1 MFVPAGGFESAQVTF
16 VESAGIDFIQVFRSS
31 MQHQLLKVF
40 TDKLT
45 GVTFLSQAVH
55 ILTCQTFLLMLKQI
69 L

>member
-1 MFVPAGGFESAQVTF
+1 MFVPAGGLESTQVAF
-16 VESAGIDFIQVFRSS
+16 VESAGVNFVQVFRSS